1 MAAYVLLEVRP
12 CWADEERVHRRGFI
26 RASLVGLGGATSFCV
41 VLPAAGAVTEGP
53 YGSLSGRDPDEHG
66 LVLPRGFTARVIA
79 VAGEPVA
86 DSGYIWPIFPDGA
99 AVFDDGAGGWIYV
112 ANSEVFVPSLGGVS
126 AIRFDGSGTVVD
138 AYSIL
143 EGSTANC
150 GGGPTPWGTFLSG
163 EEAREPGGVMWECD
177 PTGQAPARSLPSMG
191 VFRHEAAA
199 VDPKREVVY
208 LTEDVE
214 DGNLYRYTPSKY
226 PSLAEGF
233 LEAATIDGTGA
244 VRWLAIAD
252 PLATEVATRYQA
264 PEATVFAGGEGIWY
278 HDDVVFFTTKHDNKI
293 HSIDLLENIHTVI
306 YAADPKMVADGTA
319 TLSGV
324 DNLSVDTPTG
334 DVFVAED
341 GGNMEI
347 VILTPAGEVAPFLRI
362 LGQED
367 SEVTGPVFN
376 PTGDRLYFSSQRGP
390 SSRSVNDI
398 QPELSTLTNTAGL
411 TYEVIGPFRN
421 RTSVEPSDTVQR
433 SPNPT
438 TTILVAT
445 DASNSSGGPT
455 RNAPLMAG
463 AALLAAGAGVA
474 ALRRRGSELHGT

>member
-1 MAAYVLLEVRP
+1 M
-12 CWADEERVHRRGFI
+12 HRRRFI

-41 VLPAAGAVTEGP
+41 GIPAAGAVTDGP

-66 LVLPRGFTARVIA
+66 IVLPPGFTARVIA

-99 AVFDDGAGGWIYV
+99 AVFDNGAGGWIYV
-112 ANSEVFVPSLGGVS
+112 VNSEVFVPSLGGVS

-163 EEAREPGGVMWECD
+163 EEAQEPGGVMWECD
-177 PTGQAPARSLPSMG
+177 PTGQASARSLPSMG

-199 VDPKREVVY
+199 VDPKRELVY

-214 DGNLYRYTPSKY
+214 DGNLYRFTPSEY
-226 PSLAEGF
+226 PNLAEGF
-233 LEAATIDGTGA
+233 LEAAAVDGGGA
-244 VRWLAIAD
+244 VRWLAIPD
-252 PLATEVATRYQA
+252 PFASEVPTRYQA

-293 HSIDLLENIHTVI
+293 HSIELLKNTHSVI
-306 YAADPKMVADGTA
+306 YAADPEMVADGTA

-324 DNLSVDTPTG
+324 DNLTVDTPTG

-347 VILTPAGEVAPFLRI
+347 VVLTPAGEIAPFLRI
-362 LGQED
+362 LGQD
-367 SEVTGPVFN
+367 NSEITGPVFN
-376 PTGDRLYFSSQRGP
+376 PAGDRLYFSSQRGP
-390 SSRSVNDI
+390 SPRSVNDI
-398 QPELSTLTNTAGL
+398 QPKLSMLSNTAGL

-421 RTSVEPSDTVQR
+421 RTSEEPSETVTR

-438 TTILVAT
+438 TTISAAT
-445 DASNSSGGPT
+445 DASDSSGGST
-455 RNAPLMAG
+455 RTAPLMAG

-474 ALRRRGSELHGT
+474 ALRRRGSDTTSVE